1 MKSCSSSL
9 FCKLTKQLRAIHT
22 FSGSY
27 ICKNTIF
34 VFIKVT
40 PRFVNK
46 RILAYTLLLLGLILP
61 ACYTTAQNTSF
72 TVVLDPGHGGHDS
85 GAVGSKAKEKT
96 INLAVAL
103 KLGELIK
110 KGHPDVKV
118 LYTRST
124 DKYIA
129 LMDRANFANR
139 NKADLFISIH
149 ANAVKKG
156 STVRGTET
164 FTLGL
169 DRTAENMEV
178 VKREN
183 SVILLEDNYL
193 EKYEGFDP
201 NSAESYIIFEF
212 IQNKHMEQSVS
223 FASGIQTKFKGKN
236 RVNRG
241 VKQGGL
247 LVLKQ
252 TSMPG
257 VLVELGF
264 ISNRDEERYMS
275 SASGQNELAQCVYDA
290 FTAHKKDVDR
300 KRGRASSQQAI
311 YNEPSESYA
320 AKEEPIREE
329 KPIKQAAKSGQT
341 VYKIQ
346 ILTSDKKLSS
356 NARQLKGYAD
366 AAFYMDGKVY
376 KYTVGETT
384 DYNAILKQF
393 RKVNKDFKDAFIIK
407 FKDGKRI
414 N

>member
-1 MKSCSSSL
+1 MNRRFL
-9 FCKLTKQLRAIHT
+9 L
-22 FSGSY
+22 Y
-27 ICKNTIF
+27 IF
-34 VFIKVT
+34 F
-40 PRFVNK
+40 
-46 RILAYTLLLLGLILP
+46 LLGLLIPCSQLI
-61 ACYTTAQNTSF
+61 AQSAPF

-85 GAVGSKAKEKT
+85 GAPGSRVNEKT

-103 KLGELIK
+103 KVGELIK
-110 KGHPDVKV
+110 KGHPDVRV

-124 DKYIA
+124 DKYIP
-129 LMDRANFANR
+129 LIDRANFANR

-149 ANAVKKG
+149 ANAVKRG
-156 STVRGTET
+156 SSVQGTET

-183 SVILLEDNYL
+183 AVILLEDNYL

-212 IQNKHMEQSVS
+212 IQNKHMEQSVG
-223 FASGIQTKFKGKN
+223 FASSIQKGFKSK
-236 RVNRG
+236 RRIDRG

-264 ISNRDEERYMS
+264 MSNREEERYMS
-275 SASGQNELAQCVYDA
+275 SASGQNELAGCIYDA
-290 FTAHKKDVDR
+290 FTNYKNSIDR
-300 KRGRASSQQAI
+300 KQGRSTGVSQRVSRPVAETTT
-311 YNEPSESYA
+311 YEPTYEQPTTTTTA
-320 AKEEPIREE
+320 TRQDANAGKV
-329 KPIKQAAKSGQT
+329 

-346 ILTSDKKLSS
+346 ILTTDKKLSP
-356 NARQLKGYAD
+356 NARQLKGYKNTD
-366 AAFYMDGKVY
+366 FYMDGRTY
-376 KYTVGETT
+376 KYTIGETT

-407 FKDGKRI
+407 FKNGKRI